1 MTNDVTTPSLS
12 GRTGKGLAVIA
23 LGAFCVLIGM
33 GTWQLQR
40 LAWKEGLI
48 ADRQAKLAL
57 MPLHISTP
65 LSSKPEAFRRVV
77 VTGRFLHDKEI
88 FVGPRSFRGSPGGH
102 VITPLEYASGEIVF
116 VDRGWVPETRK
127 DPTKRQAAQKRGPV
141 SIVGTASWPRKLN
154 YFEHPNDPSKNQWF
168 RVSPTE
174 MAGSLKLQRVAAYWV
189 VADASPNPGGFP
201 IGGGGIRMPTNNHL
215 QYVMTWYGMALGL
228 LVLSFFYWWQGRR

>member
-1 MTNDVTTPSLS
+1 MTNDVNTQSPN

-40 LAWKEGLI
+40 LTWKQGLI

-57 MPLHISTP
+57 TPLQISTP

-127 DPTKRQAAQKRGPV
+127 DPAKRQAAQKRGPV

-174 MAGSLKLQRVAAYWV
+174 MAGV
-189 VADASPNPGGFP
+189 VEIA
-201 IGGGGIRMPTNNHL
+201 T
-215 QYVMTWYGMALGL
+215 
-228 LVLSFFYWWQGRR
+228 GRRLLGGC